1 MKHFIVVLTI
11 FLVGLGC
18 KTKHVSMYSNQK
30 LAEDLAQALIIV
42 DGHVDLPYRLKV
54 MNFRLER
61 DYIGIPIESEG
72 GDFDFRRARVGG
84 LDAPFMSIYIPS
96 DKEQYEARMLAD
108 SLINM
113 VEWIAKENASYF
125 QIATRPSEVE
135 DAKRSGKISLP
146 MGMENGSPIATLE
159 DVGYFRDRGISYVT
173 LTHAKD
179 NKICD
184 SSYDTSTTWNGLSPF
199 GYLLVP
205 ELSRKGIMID
215 VSHISDNAFYDVLA
229 VAPVPL
235 LASHSSARKFV
246 PGFERNMSDDLI
258 VKMGKNGGVI
268 MINFGSTFLD
278 GNVSDT
284 REKQREELQ
293 ALLIEKGVSS
303 SSEAGKLIIE
313 KYRADNP
320 LVFADVKRVADH
332 IDHVVSIVGVDHVG
346 FGSDYDGV
354 GDSLPTG
361 LKDVSDYPNLIA
373 ELLNRGYSR
382 EDIEKICY
390 KNLFRVWQATLDYS
404 AQHK

>member
-1 MKHFIVVLTI
+1 
-11 FLVGLGC
+11 
-18 KTKHVSMYSNQK
+18 
-30 LAEDLAQALIIV
+30 
-42 DGHVDLPYRLKV
+42 
-54 MNFRLER
+54 
-61 DYIGIPIESEG
+61 
-72 GDFDFRRARVGG
+72 
-84 LDAPFMSIYIPS
+84 
-96 DKEQYEARMLAD
+96 
-108 SLINM
+108 
-113 VEWIAKENASYF
+113 
-125 QIATRPSEVE
+125 
-135 DAKRSGKISLP
+135 
-146 MGMENGSPIATLE
+146 
-159 DVGYFRDRGISYVT
+159 
-173 LTHAKD
+173 
-179 NKICD
+179 
-184 SSYDTSTTWNGLSPF
+184 
-199 GYLLVP
+199 
-205 ELSRKGIMID
+205 MID

-258 VKMGKNGGVI
+258 AKMGKNGGVI

-303 SSEAGKLIIE
+303 NSEAGKLIIE

-332 IDHVVSIVGVDHVG
+332 IDHVVSIAGVDHVG

-373 ELLNRGYSR
+373 ELLNRWYSR